1 MIKVSVFKNQDIFL
15 GIEITGHAQSAEY
28 GKDLVCAGVSAIAIG
43 LNNALDTKG
52 IEFNCVANP
61 GYFKLDLNDSTI
73 VAQTI
78 MYTGVEQL
86 KTIQE
91 NYSKYIR
98 IGNKEV
104 KP

>member
-1 MIKVSVFKNQDIFL
+1 MIKVNVFKRQDLIL

-52 IEFNCVANP
+52 IECDCVANP
-61 GYFKLDLNDSTI
+61 GYFKLNLKDNTE
-73 VAQTI
+73 VAQVI

-104 KP
+104 